1 MSKTE
6 MKSSDLSDFKCQ
18 GCGSCCRQKGYVRLT
33 KNEPE
38 NISKFLEMGVYEFNE
53 RYTILTKDRQ
63 TLSLIEKENGEC
75 ISLTNRGCQ
84 IQAVKPKQYLE
95 FPFKWKFKD
104 FTNICGWA
112 KDRPKN

>member
-1 MSKTE
+1 MLNINME
-6 MKSSDLSDFKCQ
+6 SSDLSQFKCQ
-18 GCGSCCRQKGYVRLT
+18 GCGSCCKQNGYVRLT

-38 NISKFLEMGVYEFNE
+38 IISRYLNLDIYQFNE

-75 ISLTNRGCQ
+75 IFLTTQGCQ
-84 IQAVKPKQYLE
+84 IQSVKPKQCLE

-104 FTNICGWA
+104 FKNICGWA
-112 KDRPKN
+112 KDRLKN